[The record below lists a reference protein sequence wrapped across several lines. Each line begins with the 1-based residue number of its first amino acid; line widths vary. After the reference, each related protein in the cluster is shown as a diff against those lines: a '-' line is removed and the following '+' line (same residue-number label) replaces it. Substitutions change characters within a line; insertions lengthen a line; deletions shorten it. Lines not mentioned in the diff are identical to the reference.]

1 MRPLVMDFA
10 SDPRALDQKYEY
22 MFGPA
27 FLVAPVLEAG
37 VTQAHVYAPQSK
49 GGWFNWWT
57 GQPVAPGAEA
67 VLDAPIGKIP
77 LLVRSGSIV
86 PLAPVQQYVGEKPN
100 SPLELRI
107 YPGADGHF
115 TLYDD
120 DGLTYRYEQGQRS
133 TINIAWNE
141 KTGTL
146 TLAARKGTY
155 QNMPSQRQLH
165 VRLLRDQQWS
175 EKDVRYNGHALSVRF
190 EK

>member
-1 MRPLVMDFA
+1 
-10 SDPRALDQKYEY
+10 
-22 MFGPA
+22 
-27 FLVAPVLEAG
+27 
-37 VTQAHVYAPQSK
+37 
-49 GGWFNWWT
+49 
-57 GQPVAPGAEA
+57 
-67 VLDAPIGKIP
+67 
-77 LLVRSGSIV
+77 
-86 PLAPVQQYVGEKPN
+86 VGEKKD

-133 TINIAWNE
+133 KVNMTWND

-146 TLAARKGTY
+146 TLGARQGTY

-175 EKDVRYNGHALSVRF
+175 EKDVTYNGRTLNLHFGR
-190 EK
+190 